1 MFPLAFGIIRDEFPA
16 ERVAGAI
23 GVMSAILGAGAGA
36 GIVLAGPILVH
47 LNYHWLFWIPLIM
60 SVTATVATF
69 VFVPESPVRA
79 PGRINWLGAFLMSGW
94 LVTGLLAISYA
105 PTWGWGSSSVIGL
118 LAATL
123 LLLALWVVSENRSD
137 LATGRHE
144 DDAHSGRV
152 EHEPHRAPL
161 RVRHVRHVRRIAPVH
176 RDPDPRRL
184 RVRRLGDAVGP
195 LPRCPSPSP
204 W

>member
-60 SVTATVATF
+60 SVTATIATF
-69 VFVPESPVRA
+69 VFVPESPVRS
-79 PGRINWLGAFLMSGW
+79 PGRINWLGAFLMSSW

-105 PTWGWGSSSVIGL
+105 P
-118 LAATL
+118 
-123 LLLALWVVSENRSD
+123 D
-137 LATGRHE
+137 
-144 DDAHSGRV
+144 
-152 EHEPHRAPL
+152 
-161 RVRHVRHVRRIAPVH
+161 
-176 RDPDPRRL
+176 
-184 RVRRLGDAVGP
+184 VGVG
-195 LPRCPSPSP
+195 
-204 W
+204 